1 MNVLEYFD
9 EEYEKINSSADNIND
24 AFQHAKSLYP
34 KLLELCQMVG
44 SIPTTLKYEE
54 PVNTKF
60 EILVESLQAVTHDLQ
75 IFIEDLSEFT
85 DYYNKVSNSVSK
97 IKEH

>member
-1 MNVLEYFD
+1 MNLLEYFD
-9 EEYEKINSSADNIND
+9 EEYQKINSSADSIND
-24 AFQHAKSLYP
+24 AFQHAKNLYP
-34 KLLELCQMVG
+34 KLLELFQMIN

-75 IFIEDLSEFT
+75 IFIEDLSDFT
-85 DYYNKVSNSVSK
+85 EYYNKVSNSVSK